1 MTLHHRSRAA
11 NLAALAV
18 TGIALSVAV
27 SACSS
32 STPSTASA
40 TSKATA
46 RATAT
51 AKPSEST
58 KPASGAV
65 GAETPEQANAEV
77 AKAITAQIAA
87 AAVPGTKG
95 KALREAAYVDQAL
108 AAATAQGKLVS
119 TLTAA
124 QKADLALSPTDPVVL
139 AVSRS
144 TAYPRVIL
152 AKATFAGSGSP
163 ALVTLVTP
171 GADTAYRI
179 ASIARMLPSATVGK
193 FDAVTAG
200 SAPIGDASGLAV
212 APDALLAAYSAALA
226 YPAPAAAEGP
236 FTEDDFFAAVRKGA
250 ADQAASLGSAV
261 TLKQT
266 HAPAGVVAALRA
278 ATGQGAYVVA
288 VIERKDSLTEKT
300 ANALTP
306 SKAFT
311 ILSGKSVIN
320 KSAVLSTYEFVV
332 FHIPASGKATV
343 VAAAEQLYAASG
355 T

>member
-236 FTEDDFFAAVRKGA
+236 FTEDAFFAAVRKGA

-266 HAPAGVVAALRA
+266 HAPALRA